1 MESGTLLNI
10 KQAGLRTIRL
20 EAEAIS
26 AMQNMIDDEFE
37 RAVRII
43 SESTGRLVISGI
55 GKSAIIAQKIVATLN
70 STGTPSIFLHAA
82 DAIHGDIGMIQQN
95 DVVLII
101 SKSGESPEIKVLVP
115 LIKNFGNVLI
125 SMVGSMSSFL
135 SRQSDIILNT
145 TVDQEA
151 CPNNLAPTSSTTAQ
165 LVMGDALAVVLM
177 EIKGFGTDDFAKF
190 HPGGMLGKKLYLRVS
205 DLYIHNEKPSVNA
218 EASLKNI
225 IVEISKKR
233 LGATAVTDEKNKLL
247 GVVTDGDLR
256 RMLEKNEPLD
266 KVTAKDIMSVKP
278 KTIAP
283 DSLAVDA
290 LDLMR
295 KSDITQLVVTLDGNY
310 LGIIH
315 LHDLVREGLI

>member
-1 MESGTLLNI
+1 MESGTVLNI
-10 KQAGLRTIRL
+10 KQAGLRTVRL

-37 RAVRII
+37 RAVRTI
-43 SESTGRLVISGI
+43 SESAGRLVISGI

-95 DVVLII
+95 DVVMII
-101 SKSGESPEIKVLVP
+101 SKSGESPEIKILVP
-115 LIKNFGNVLI
+115 LIKNFGNILI
-125 SMVGSMSSFL
+125 AMVGSMSSFL

-145 TVDQEA
+145 TVEQEA

-177 EIKGFGTDDFAKF
+177 EIKGFGSDDFAKF

-205 DLYIHNEKPSVNA
+205 DLYIHNEKPSVTA
-218 EASLKNI
+218 EALLKNV

-233 LGATAVTDEKNKLL
+233 LGATAVTDGKNKLL

-266 KVTAKDIMSVKP
+266 KITAKDIMSVKP
-278 KTIAP
+278 KTISP

-295 KSDITQLVVTLDGNY
+295 KSDITQLMVTLDGNY